1 MMFMDSLRLRLF
13 ALCCLATFPTFAA
26 MACACQK
33 EGQDVSQDEVLQMTE
48 NGHIEPFPV
57 ILEKAREYRSGKLL
71 EAKLDCIDQR
81 YVYEI
86 DMLDHDG
93 QIRALRFDAVTGRHL
108 DLEEDERG
116 NHAVAID

>member
-1 MMFMDSLRLRLF
+1 MMFMDSIRRCLSV
-13 ALCCLATFPTFAA
+13 LCCLMMLPTLTAA
-26 MACACQK
+26 ACACPR

-48 NGHIEPFPV
+48 NGHIEPFPA

-71 EAKLDCIDQR
+71 EAKLDCINQR

-108 DLEEDERG
+108 DLEED
-116 NHAVAID
+116 

>member
-1 MMFMDSLRLRLF
+1 MMFMDSLRLRLPLLYSLTILLMLTVT
-13 ALCCLATFPTFAA
+13 AQ
-26 MACACQK
+26 ACPV
-33 EGQDVSQDEVLQMTE
+33 EGRDVSQDEVLQMTE

-71 EAKLDCIDQR
+71 EAKLDCVNQR

-108 DLEEDERG
+108 GLEED
-116 NHAVAID
+116 

>member
-1 MMFMDSLRLRLF
+1 MFMDSPRLRLPV
-13 ALCCLATFPTFAA
+13 LCCLAIFPTLATGV
-26 MACACQK
+26 CACPK
-33 EGQDVSQDEVLQMTE
+33 EGRDVSQDEVLQMTE

-71 EAKLDCIDQR
+71 EAKLDCVNQR

>member
-1 MMFMDSLRLRLF
+1 MIFMDSLRLRLF
-13 ALCCLATFPTFAA
+13 VLCCLMILPALTTA
-26 MACACQK
+26 ACACPE

-48 NGHIEPFPV
+48 NGHIEPFPA

-71 EAKLDCIDQR
+71 EANLDCVNQR

-93 QIRALRFDAVTGRHL
+93 QIRALRFDAVTGKHL
-108 DLEEDERG
+108 DLEED
-116 NHAVAID
+116 

>member
-1 MMFMDSLRLRLF
+1 MLPVDNLGQRMLVLLLIP
-13 ALCCLATFPTFAA
+13 ALSILVTVE
-26 MACACQK
+26 MARGCQE
-33 EGQDVSQDEVLQMTE
+33 EGEDVSQDEVLHMTE
-48 NGHIEPFPV
+48 TGSIEPFPA
-57 ILEKAREYRSGKLL
+57 ILEKARGYREGKLL

-108 DLEEDERG
+108 DLEED
-116 NHAVAID
+116 